1 MLRIIGTNRLQYIKH
16 QKDTCNQSVTIRRH
30 SNSAQLVKALTTS
43 ILIKLRKTC
52 AYRKSAEDKMNESGC
67 RGCDVTLLTI
77 GRADCTFRRVL
88 VTKFVEMPSGV
99 SALESS
105 RVFTTQRLT
114 SCLSFILFICAPSLR
129 QDVSA
134 VMLTNPKAF
143 FYLNLLQTNFVVQ
156 NW

>member
-1 MLRIIGTNRLQYIKH
+1 MLRLIGTHRLQYIKH
-16 QKDTCNQSVTIRRH
+16 QNKICNQSVTVRRH
-30 SNSAQLVKALTTS
+30 SNSASKTYRTTS

-67 RGCDVTLLTI
+67 RGCDVILLTL

-88 VTKFVEMPSGV
+88 VTKFAEMPSRV

-114 SCLSFILFICAPSLR
+114 SCLSFILFICAPSFATGCSCSHVDKPKRLLR
-129 QDVSA
+129 F
-134 VMLTNPKAF
+134 KF
-143 FYLNLLQTNFVVQ
+143 ILNQLGGSPLE
-156 NW
+156 